1 MSALTSQR
9 NLWTLRL
16 YYFMLIGGGG
26 FLFPFINLFF
36 RQQGLSGTEIGLL
49 STIASLAALIVAPWW
64 GRRSD
69 MTSHPRRLLQ
79 FGLLA
84 TALCNLALSQQT
96 IFAWMAL
103 FVTLDVVLSVNVAPF
118 SDVVALTVIKGKA
131 GFGSIRL
138 WGSLG
143 WAVTALLGGWLIEQ
157 TGLFTMFAG
166 YAISGFIS
174 IALLAILKMP
184 RWGQQHPDRTE
195 ATPAVHSW
203 RATFAALFRDR
214 TLSGLM
220 LALSILWFSLNGLRQ
235 FAPVCLT
242 QLGAGEAIIGLA
254 STIGAAIELPAMW
267 WVDRLGRRRSPGSLL
282 RLSFLLYIA
291 VALSVV
297 IAPTVPVILFSH
309 VIDGVAYSFFA
320 VASVLLIA
328 EVAPNRQV
336 TTMMAIFT
344 VTLPS
349 IVRMISAPVS
359 GWVFDARGAYALYV
373 IGVIG
378 SAVGWLIMK
387 GMVKDRRA
395 KD

>member
-1 MSALTSQR
+1 MHSLTSQR

-16 YYFMLIGGGG
+16 YYFLLIGGGG
-26 FLFPFINLFF
+26 FLFPFINLFYT
-36 RQQGLSGTEIGLL
+36 QQGLSGTQIGLL
-49 STIASLAALIVAPWW
+49 STVASLAALIAAPWW

-69 MTSHPRRLLQ
+69 ATSHPRRLLQ

-84 TALCNLALSQQT
+84 TSLCMLALSQQT
-96 IFAWMAL
+96 VFVWMAL
-103 FVTLDVVLSVNVAPF
+103 IVTLDATLSINVAPL
-118 SDVVALTVIKGKA
+118 SDVVALAVIKGRA
-131 GFGSIRL
+131 GFGSVRL

-166 YAISGFIS
+166 YAISGFAS
-174 IALLAILKMP
+174 IALLAMLRMP
-184 RWGQQHPDRTE
+184 RWGQQHTDRTE
-195 ATPAVHSW
+195 EAPPHSW
-203 RATFAALFRDR
+203 RATFAVLWRDR
-214 TLSGLM
+214 TLLGLT

-235 FAPVCLT
+235 FEPVFLD
-242 QLGAGEAIIGLA
+242 QLGAGETIIGLA
-254 STIGAAIELPAMW
+254 STIGAAVELPAML
-267 WVDRLGRRRSPGSLL
+267 WVDRLGRRHSAASLL
-282 RLSFLLYIA
+282 RASFLMYIA

-320 VASVLLIA
+320 VASVLFIA
-328 EVAPNRQV
+328 DVAPQRQV

-349 IVRMISAPVS
+349 IVRMVSAPVS

-378 SAVGWLIMK
+378 SAAGWLIMK
-387 GMVKDRRA
+387 VMVKNRHAER
-395 KD
+395 